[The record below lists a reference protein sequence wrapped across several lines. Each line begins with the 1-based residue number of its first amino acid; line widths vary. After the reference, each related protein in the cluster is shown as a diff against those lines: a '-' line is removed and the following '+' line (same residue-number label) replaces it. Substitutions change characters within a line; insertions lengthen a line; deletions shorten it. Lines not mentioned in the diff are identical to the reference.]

1 MGNNIKRIVEF
12 LSSRNYPHPI
22 SPALLRSLPANDFEF
37 IVRFILSQIDRNLD
51 PVGPAKEFFPRIM
64 KALGYYLFGIVVFHE

>member
-1 MGNNIKRIVEF
+1 MGNNIRRIVEF

-22 SPALLRSLPANDFEF
+22 SPATLRSLPTNDFEF

-64 KALGYYLFGIVVFHE
+64 KTLGYYLCYIAISHE